1 MFGEKACGTAV
12 SFGLKKLSRKL
23 RMLIKDREFNWE
35 PVSRSTGHRQEISFQ
50 RKASRFET
58 STRSCVLSRLTEL
71 QETLWPVVF
80 ALSRHPF
87 LAWERKAQKGEVECV
102 TVLCDAAPS
111 AFSSSLISSAWFQNS
126 WAGAGECR
134 VCKKLTL
141 PCDFRLRAC
150 HGHV

>member
-1 MFGEKACGTAV
+1 MFGEKACGTAL
-12 SFGLKKLSRKL
+12 SFSLMKLSKKL
-23 RMLIKDREFNWE
+23 RMLIEDREFGRE
-35 PVSRSTGHRQEISFQ
+35 AVSRSAGHRQEISFQ
-50 RKASRFET
+50 RKASRFEM
-58 STRSCVLSRLTEL
+58 SSRSGVLSRLMEL
-71 QETLWPVVF
+71 QESLLARYICLV
-80 ALSRHPF
+80 AIPF
-87 LAWERKAQKGEVECV
+87 CVGRKAQKGEVDCV

-141 PCDFRLRAC
+141 PRDFLLQAC